1 MVRAVQGIQW
11 IRLILPFLLALV
23 IAYLVKR
30 PVAFLETKGV
40 KRSLAI
46 FLVYLGLIV
55 ALVAVGL
62 LVGPGFVR
70 DIREMMQ
77 VLPQIYEKYQSIIDK
92 VATFFSVEQAITVL
106 ENSFGLLADCL
117 LSFVLAFYLVRDRE
131 QIKEF
136 VLAFFPVGVRKDA
149 SEGLHDV
156 SRIISSFVAGQL
168 VVAMLVGL
176 LETVALVVVGS
187 KYAFLLG
194 FVGGLS
200 NLIPVVGPF
209 IGAVPAVALAL
220 LESPYQALLIAGIFV
235 LIQQLDNNLLTPRIV
250 EGRLGLHP
258 IATLSVVF
266 VAGLFWGIGGI
277 LLSIPITAVVVSI
290 IKRVYLTILRKKSA

>member
-1 MVRAVQGIQW
+1 MVTAVQGIQW

-30 PVAFLETKGV
+30 PVTFLEKKGV

-46 FLVYLGLIV
+46 FLVYF
-55 ALVAVGL
+55 ALLL
-62 LVGPGFVR
+62 LVGLAVLLLAPGFVR
-70 DIREMMQ
+70 DIREMMT
-77 VLPQIYEKYQSIIDK
+77 VLPQIYEKYQSVIDK
-92 VATFFSVEQAITVL
+92 VAAFFSVEQAVRIL
-106 ENSFGLLADCL
+106 ENSIGLLADCL

-131 QIKEF
+131 QIKDF
-136 VLAFFPVGVRKDA
+136 LLAFFPVDVRKDA

-156 SRIISSFVAGQL
+156 SRIISSFVTGQL

-176 LETVALVVVGS
+176 LETMALLAIGF

-194 FVGGLS
+194 FVGGIS

-220 LESPYQALLIAGIFV
+220 LESPYRALLIAGVFV
-235 LIQQLDNNLLTPRIV
+235 VIQQVDNNLLTPRIV